1 MNVTAED
8 VDTLARTVFGEARG
22 EPMPGKI
29 AVAWCIRNRVELDLH
44 DDGKPDWWGE
54 GYTAVCRKSWQFSCW
69 NENDPNLPKL
79 RSVTLDDPGFRDCMH
94 AARSEEHTS
103 ALQSLMRTSYAVFC
117 LPKQIQKSYI
127 SLTIYIHIIK

>member
-1 MNVTAED
+1 MIVTAED

-94 AARSEEHTS
+94 AARSEERRVGKECVSTCRS
-103 ALQSLMRTSYAVFC
+103 RW
-117 LPKQIQKSYI
+117 
-127 SLTIYIHIIK
+127 